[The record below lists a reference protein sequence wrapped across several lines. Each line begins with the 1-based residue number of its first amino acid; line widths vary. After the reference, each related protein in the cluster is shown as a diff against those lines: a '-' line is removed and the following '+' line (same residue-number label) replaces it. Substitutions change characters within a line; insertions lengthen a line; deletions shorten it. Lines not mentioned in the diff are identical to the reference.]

1 MVNSSSSSSAGLTV
15 DGSYCHWS
23 ALDVAVDSLVS
34 YIVALADMVTQLSNL
49 IGIADPWER

>member
-1 MVNSSSSSSAGLTV
+1 MVNSSSSSAGLTV

-23 ALDVAVDSLVS
+23 ALAVAVDSLVS